1 MIQKELVYLFLDA
14 GKRCYEGGEG
24 KVLLHH
30 NCRWKFVDTWKAQTL
45 NSKEEVTIINR
56 KYVWLENELSLLC
69 KEGNKKTLN
78 CCISRNCHLVKELIN
93 CCPNKV
99 VQIHKPEANLDQ
111 VYVLNIFYDLLWNET
126 LFLKKIIKMHIWM
139 WGMSQRTLQ

>member
-14 GKRCYEGGEG
+14 GKRCCEGGEG
-24 KVLLHH
+24 KVLVHH
-30 NCRWKFVDTWKAQTL
+30 NCRWKLVDTWKAQTL
-45 NSKEEVTIINR
+45 KFQRRGYNYQQKICLIR
-56 KYVWLENELSLLC
+56 KWIVSLC

-78 CCISRNCHLVKELIN
+78 CCISRNYHLVKELIN

-111 VYVLNIFYDLLWNET
+111 VYALNIFYDLLWNET

>member
-1 MIQKELVYLFLDA
+1 MLERDVMKGERVKFFYIITA
-14 GKRCYEGGEG
+14 GEN
-24 KVLLHH
+24 LLILEKPKL
-30 NCRWKFVDTWKAQTL
+30 W

-111 VYVLNIFYDLLWNET
+111 VYALNIFYDLLWNET

>member
-1 MIQKELVYLFLDA
+1 MLERDVMKGERVKFLYIITA
-14 GKRCYEGGEG
+14 GEN
-24 KVLLHH
+24 LLILEKS
-30 NCRWKFVDTWKAQTL
+30 NLW
-45 NSKEEVTIINR
+45 NSKEEVTIFNR
-56 KYVWLENELSLLC
+56 KYVWLENELSPLC

-111 VYVLNIFYDLLWNET
+111 VYALNIFYDLLWNET
-126 LFLKKIIKMHIWM
+126 VFLKKIIKMHIWM

>member
-1 MIQKELVYLFLDA
+1 MLERDVMKGERVKFLYIITA
-14 GKRCYEGGEG
+14 GEN
-24 KVLLHH
+24 LLILEKPKL
-30 NCRWKFVDTWKAQTL
+30 W

>member
-1 MIQKELVYLFLDA
+1 MLERDVMKGERVKFLYIITA
-14 GKRCYEGGEG
+14 GEN
-24 KVLLHH
+24 LLILEKSKL
-30 NCRWKFVDTWKAQTL
+30 W

-111 VYVLNIFYDLLWNET
+111 VYALNIFYDLLWNET